1 MIQMAKV
8 LIADQSCIISE
19 GLTNLINSFNDIE
32 WVRVVSIAEDCS
44 EEVEKHEPDLILIN
58 TSFLSNEQVNRLNEV
73 KKEKAIVLHVFNT
86 VLPFDAPESQLS
98 ILDSKTVLSQKLA
111 TAINKLKIIAKETE
125 AEELSPREKAIL
137 KQVALGYTNKEIAE
151 KSFISTHTVI
161 SHRKNITRKLG
172 IKTVSGLTVYAILNN
187 IIQMEDI
194 S

>member
-1 MIQMAKV
+1 MAKV